1 MLSSIGEN
9 VTGKSNVK
17 YGNAKR
23 PWLIFTMSAF
33 KKITINFMIGAA
45 IQRRFEWMHFSDT
58 LTNKLPLISAVCL
71 PLSLYMAQPASH
83 IYTLSDTSTDHHRK
97 CGSPFVTGE
106 GRRKPF
112 SPAEIFMRLVFE
124 VADPFIS
131 LSHRILTERGAKL
144 GYVRVRCSNTVVK
157 V

>member
-17 YGNAKR
+17 YRNAKR

-58 LTNKLPLISAVCL
+58 HTNKLPLISAVCL
-71 PLSLYMAQPASH
+71 PLSMYMAQPASH
-83 IYTLSDTSTDHHRK
+83 IYCILWATRPQITIENADHRLWQAKEEENLSARLKYS
-97 CGSPFVTGE
+97 CGSFL
-106 GRRKPF
+106 K
-112 SPAEIFMRLVFE
+112 SPILLSLFRAVFWLNAEH
-124 VADPFIS
+124 S
-131 LSHRILTERGAKL
+131 
-144 GYVRVRCSNTVVK
+144 
-157 V
+157 